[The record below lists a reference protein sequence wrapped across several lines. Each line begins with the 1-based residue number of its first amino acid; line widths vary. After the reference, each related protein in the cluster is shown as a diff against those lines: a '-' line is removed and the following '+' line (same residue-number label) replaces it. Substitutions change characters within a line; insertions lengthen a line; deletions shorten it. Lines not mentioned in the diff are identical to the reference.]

1 MMRMRWAPLGLTICL
16 ALLSACE
23 TRPSGDPEVTGELRN
38 QILTFD
44 DLDGWEG
51 DDHAAGLATFV
62 RSCPKALEIFGA
74 SVVLGRICADAK
86 VVSKAGARLFIEDRF
101 VPILRTRGGEGLFTA
116 YYEPELVAS
125 RTRTDVYTHPIY
137 AKPDDL
143 LRDPTGAAA
152 RSLPNGAFGPYFTR
166 REIMDGALDGREL
179 ELFWFEDPVEVAYL
193 QIQGSGRLRLTD
205 GTTTRVGFADKNGHE
220 WISVAKIAAERGAM
234 DINQASQENISA
246 WVRAN
251 PEEGREVLAGN
262 PSFVFFRELDLDPEL
277 GPLGAIEVPLTPFR
291 SIAVDREFYGLG
303 SALMWLETDS
313 PLGKLRR
320 LMVAQDTGSAIV
332 GPQRG
337 DVFFGSGPEAGVA
350 AGKMKSPGRM
360 VLLVP
365 VEVAEQVL
373 ASAE

>member
-1 MMRMRWAPLGLTICL
+1 MMRMRLAPIGLAMSL
-16 ALLSACE
+16 ALLSGCE
-23 TRPSGDPEVTGELRN
+23 TRTTGGPEVSGELRN
-38 QILTFD
+38 EILSYD

-62 RSCPKALEIFGA
+62 RSCPQALELYGSSI
-74 SVVLGRICADAK
+74 VLGRICADAA
-86 VVSKAGARLFIEDRF
+86 VVTKTGARLFIEDRF

-125 RTRTDVYTHPIY
+125 RTRTETFIHPIY

-143 LRDPTGAAA
+143 LRDPTGATA

-166 REIMDGALDGREL
+166 AEIMDGALDGRGL
-179 ELFWFEDPVEVAYL
+179 EMFWFEDPVEVAYL
-193 QIQGSGRLRLTD
+193 QIQGSGRIRLTD
-205 GTTTRVGFADKNGHE
+205 GSFTRVGFAAKNGHE
-220 WISVAKIAAERGAM
+220 WISVAKLAAQRGGF
-234 DINQASQENISA
+234 DVNQASQARVSA
-246 WVRAN
+246 WVKAN
-251 PEEGREVLAGN
+251 PVQGREVLAGN

-303 SALMWLETDS
+303 SAMMWLETDS

-320 LMVAQDTGSAIV
+320 VMVAQDTGSAII

-337 DVFFGSGPEAGVA
+337 DVFFGSGAEAGAA
-350 AGKMKSPGRM
+350 AGKMQSPGRM